1 MNKTRNILFSFVVL
15 GLCTILFALLML
27 VSCSG
32 NGVTQPKR
40 LQFTPAE
47 QQLVQDCNDFSF
59 NLLAQT
65 ASDEQQENIIL
76 SPLSASM
83 LLGMLM
89 NGADGETLRQIQQ
102 VVGFD
107 DNTPLSD
114 INAYYRQ
121 LIDGATRLLSRE
133 GILALISPT
142 DAESAII
149 EAAAFASLPIR
160 RCTRVVPVEGAE
172 AKRTLWLLSLRE
184 MAYVENT
191 LTIAHEDGTFTQEY
205 INLTGAFYLKMPD

>member
-89 NGADGETLRQIQQ
+89 NGADDETLRQIQQ

-121 LIDGATRLLSRE
+121 LIDALPALDTETRLSLANGIWVKETFPVKRSGHGQRRNSHGSRQ
-133 GILALISPT
+133 
-142 DAESAII
+142 
-149 EAAAFASLPIR
+149 
-160 RCTRVVPVEGAE
+160 
-172 AKRTLWLLSLRE
+172 RTVLQGK
-184 MAYVENT
+184 M
-191 LTIAHEDGTFTQEY
+191 DG
-205 INLTGAFYLKMPD
+205 